1 MEYKMKNILHI
12 ILISF
17 FAFTVISCAKKSG
30 SSSDSTSTTSTYD
43 GVWVNSGDN
52 SIALDWKSD
61 SFIYSCVIGSTYT
74 LALQGSYSTSNSRAT
89 WWDGSY
95 NTVSASGSNILLD
108 STTYVPGTLGSAC
121 NPFWTNST
129 SENTSYTD
137 LAKSMG
143 YWSFVVT
150 FGGNTFYDKYL
161 MTAISSKKYSDGTY
175 YTVGT
180 NSSGNLVMGSYTPGS
195 PGIYT
200 ITDANPSTYAN
211 NYFFSINST
220 YTGISSGCYYFY
232 DKNTSSFGSCR
243 TLTSGT
249 KSYGTPSS
257 YRIISEDHKDKIAIQ
272 KQKAM
277 TKLMDLSSKKLTEQ
291 DINAHKRYQ
300 QLLQIHNSIDQ
311 KPLKRYL
318 QSFRSN

>member
-1 MEYKMKNILHI
+1 ML
-12 ILISF
+12 LFSL
-17 FAFTVISCAKKSG
+17 TVISCAKKSG

-74 LALQGSYSTSNSRAT
+74 LAIQGSYSTSNSRAT

-150 FGGNTFYDKYL
+150 FGGYTFNDKYL

-180 NSSGNLVMGSYTPGS
+180 NSSGNLVLGGYTPSAGLHS
-195 PGIYT
+195 IF
-200 ITDANPSTYAN
+200 DFNPSGYADV
-211 NYFFSINST
+211 YAFSINST
-220 YTGISSGCYYFY
+220 YTGISSGCYYMY
-232 DKNTSSFGSCR
+232 TKSTSSLSSCI

-257 YRIISEDHKDKIAIQ
+257 YRIISEDDKDKIAIQ

-318 QSFRSN
+318 QYFRSN

>member
-1 MEYKMKNILHI
+1 MEGKIKKILHI
-12 ILISF
+12 ILLSLF
-17 FAFTVISCAKKSG
+17 SLSVISCAKKSG
-30 SSSDSTSTTSTYD
+30 SSSDSTSTTSSYG
-43 GVWVNSGDN
+43 GVWVNSSDN

-61 SFIYSCVIGSTYT
+61 SFIYSCLIGSTYT
-74 LALQGSYSTSNSRAT
+74 LAKQGSYSTSNSRVT
-89 WWDGSY
+89 WWNGSY
-95 NTVSASGSNILLD
+95 NTVSASGSNILLG
-108 STTYVPGTLGSAC
+108 STTYVPGTLSSAC
-121 NPFWTNST
+121 NPFWTSST

-150 FGGNTFYDKYL
+150 ISGTTYNDKYL
-161 MTAISSKKYSDGTY
+161 MSAISSQKYSNGTY

-180 NSSGNLVMGSYTPGS
+180 NSSGNLVVGSYAS
-195 PGIYT
+195 SSGIYT
-200 ITDANPSTYAN
+200 ITDLNPSTYADV
-211 NYFFSINST
+211 YAFSINST
-220 YTGISSGCYYFY
+220 NTGIGSGCHYFFN
-232 DKNTSSFGSCR
+232 KNTSSLSSCS

-257 YRIISEDHKDKIAIQ
+257 YRIISEDDKNKIAIQ

-291 DINAHKRYQ
+291 DINAHKRFQ

>member
-1 MEYKMKNILHI
+1 MKNILQI

-17 FAFTVISCAKKSG
+17 FAFTIISCAKKSG

-61 SFIYSCVIGSTYT
+61 SFIYSCFIGSTYT
-74 LALQGSYSTSNSRAT
+74 LAAQGSYSSSNSRAT

-150 FGGNTFYDKYL
+150 FGGSTFNDKYL
-161 MTAISSKKYSDGTY
+161 MTAISSQKYSDGTY

-180 NSSGNLVMGSYTPGS
+180 NSSGNLVAGSYTS
-195 PGIYT
+195 SDGIYT
-200 ITDANPSTYAN
+200 ITDPNPSTYADV
-211 NYFFSINST
+211 YAFTINST
-220 YTGISSGCYYFY
+220 NTGIGIGCYYMY
-232 DKNTSSFGSCR
+232 TKSTSSLGSCR

-257 YRIISEDHKDKIAIQ
+257 YRIISEDDKDKIAIQ